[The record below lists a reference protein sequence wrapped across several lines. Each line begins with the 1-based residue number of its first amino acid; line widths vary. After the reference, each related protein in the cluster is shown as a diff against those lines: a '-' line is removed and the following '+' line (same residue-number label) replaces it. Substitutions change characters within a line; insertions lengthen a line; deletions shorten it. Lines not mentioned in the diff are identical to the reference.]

1 MLRWIAWM
9 HEQGGT
15 CNLRYDV
22 ENYVGKIDIIL
33 AMAPELYLAL
43 IVQHK
48 TEQSFKNDFRCL
60 LRFQ

>member
-1 MLRWIAWM
+1 M